1 VDLKGKNKMKKLLAL
16 LLSIV
21 MIIGATLSFTA
32 CGDEDDWAN
41 VQEKGYFTCGI
52 TVYAPMN
59 YFDDTDSLVGFDTEL
74 AKAVAEYLDLE
85 VKFQI
90 IDWPAKYLELNSGAI
105 DLIWNG
111 FTYGDEDGVP
121 RSEYVDFTH
130 SYLKNEQCIV
140 VRTADLS
147 KYSAKAD
154 LAGKLAGVEGGSS
167 GEGIAKDLGAAEG
180 TTLIQKT
187 SQALALNE
195 LVANQ
200 VDYAVIDLQMAK
212 AMVGKNDFASLSILT
227 LSDYTIEAEVY
238 AIGAR
243 LGSSLTAKINEAL
256 EALSEN
262 GTIATLAAKY
272 GLENDVIANIGK

>member
-1 VDLKGKNKMKKLLAL
+1 MKKLLAL

-140 VRTADLS
+140 VRTADLD
-147 KYSAKAD
+147 KYAVKAD

-167 GEGIAKDLGAAEG
+167 GEGIAKDLGAVEG
-180 TTLIQKT
+180 SSLIQKT